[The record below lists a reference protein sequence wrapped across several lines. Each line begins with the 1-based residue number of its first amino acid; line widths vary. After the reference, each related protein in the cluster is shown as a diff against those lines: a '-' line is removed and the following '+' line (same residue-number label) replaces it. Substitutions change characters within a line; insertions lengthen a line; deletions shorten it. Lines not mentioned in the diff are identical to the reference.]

1 MDALMRRRQMMTAG
15 GEPPAPAPV
24 FYTYLK
30 FDGVAYIDTD
40 IIPDANASYRVNLGG
55 ESNKAAQRL
64 FMVSADNSHQIG
76 AIFGSGTTST
86 IRQVS
91 FYYGASSAVISNKNL
106 NFNAGR
112 FTLYLTPKK
121 GGWGT
126 QVYSF
131 TKGSD
136 GPVGGLIIGSNTSHN
151 GNPFSG
157 SIKDHFLIYGPD
169 AQDATDSNDLYNN
182 YTPAYTLRPCTYLGE
197 PGLWCVETST
207 FYGNSAGAGTLS
219 VNN

>member
-1 MDALMRRRQMMTAG
+1 MDALMRRRQMMMAG

-30 FDGVAYIDTD
+30 FDGTAYIDTD
-40 IIPDANASYRVNLGG
+40 IIPDANASYRVSLGG

-64 FMVSADNSHQIG
+64 FIVPTENSHQIG
-76 AIFGSGTTST
+76 ALHGSGTTSA
-86 IRQVS
+86 IRS
-91 FYYGASSAVISNKNL
+91 MNFYYGASSAVLTGKNL

-112 FTLYLTPKK
+112 FTLFLTPKR
-121 GGWGT
+121 GGWGDSAFT
-126 QVYSF
+126 F

-136 GPVGGLIIGSNTSHN
+136 APSGGLIIGSNASHS
-151 GNPFSG
+151 GNPYSG
-157 SIKDHFLIYGPD
+157 SIRDYFLIYGSD
-169 AQDATDSNDLYNN
+169 AQDATDAADLYEN
-182 YTPAYTLRPCTYLGE
+182 YTPVYTLKPCTYLGE